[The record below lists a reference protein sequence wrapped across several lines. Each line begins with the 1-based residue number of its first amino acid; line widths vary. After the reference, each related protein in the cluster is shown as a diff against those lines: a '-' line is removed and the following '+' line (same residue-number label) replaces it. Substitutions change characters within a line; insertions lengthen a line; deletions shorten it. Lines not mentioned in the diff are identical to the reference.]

1 MKLFIER
8 ILQAREIIGRDLLV
22 GLRIGLSRSLLLTGI
37 AAITL
42 AVLLL
47 TQQEFQKA
55 AKRAAAESFSSMGAV
70 GSALAAELAAMTDEA
85 ATISGMDMDLPAAL
99 LVGVPVVKFDELSK
113 EQRAAA
119 TFLARKYRLAPD
131 AIAGIVSEAYRT
143 GAELKLD
150 PLLILAVMSIE
161 SSMNPFAES
170 PVGAQGLMQVMT
182 TVHAERFDEFGGPNA
197 ALNPIANIRVGAQ
210 ILRELHHRFGTTERA
225 LKAYVGATDHAHD
238 AGYGMKVLTERA
250 RLEAAVTGLPFRAP
264 VLQQTVMA
272 DPQTLSSGTV
282 PTLEPGATSGT
293 LPGSGAGNALSEPRN
308 DGSV

>member
-1 MKLFIER
+1 MKQFIER
-8 ILQAREIIGRDLLV
+8 LLQARQLVGHDLLA
-22 GLRIGLSRSLLLTGI
+22 GLRFGLSRVLLMTGI
-37 AAITL
+37 AVMTL
-42 AVLLL
+42 ALLL
-47 TQQEFQKA
+47 VCKQERQQA
-55 AKRAAAESFSSMGAV
+55 ANGAV
-70 GSALAAELAAMTDEA
+70 AGSFPDIGLIGTALAAEFAALRDDEP
-85 ATISGMDMDLPAAL
+85 TVSGMDMDLPAAL
-99 LVGVPVVKFDELSK
+99 LLGVPVVKFAELAK
-113 EQRAAA
+113 EQQAAA
-119 TFLARKYRLAPD
+119 MFLARKYRLAPD

-182 TVHAERFDEFGGPNA
+182 TVHAERFEEFGGPNA

-225 LKAYVGATDHAHD
+225 LKAYVGAADHAHD

-250 RLEAAVTGLPFRAP
+250 RLESAVTGLPFKPP
-264 VLQQTVMA
+264 VLEQTVMV
-272 DPQTLSSGTV
+272 DPQSLS
-282 PTLEPGATSGT
+282 GATSRI
-293 LPGSGAGNALSEPRN
+293 LESPSSGVSPVPSATGNSLSETKK